1 MIIIHLNAECQLFL
15 SRSEVIALA
24 NDLEAELIGIADS
37 EVVIADVP
45 LIKVDGWKLLDKLR
59 NAVESVN
66 WRVDGF

>member
-45 LIKVDGWKLLDKLR
+45 LDRAEGWRLLETLK
-59 NAVESVN
+59 NATQSVN
-66 WRVDGF
+66 WKVEGF